1 MRMID
6 AYFHLDG
13 SAADPLEDLE
23 QRLASAKV
31 RRVLVVE
38 TWAGTERTA
47 LDELVACPGIGAE
60 DRSVAFC
67 FRGQNESEL
76 SALLDRPAVR
86 AIRARTGQ
94 LEPTPC
100 WLAALERSERMLLC
114 HGEAGIG
121 RLTRAIGPIAA
132 RHPRLRI
139 YVPHLGWPRQDKKD
153 DPEWADS
160 IAALAALPNVML
172 GISAL
177 AHFSRTAYPH
187 EDLRPLAQTAM
198 DRLGPGRLVAATD
211 YPLIEKP
218 RYAESY
224 HLARK
229 WITERW
235 PKWND
240 NHAL

>member
-1 MRMID
+1 MID

-38 TWAGTERTA
+38 TWAGTERTV
-47 LDELVACPGIGAE
+47 LDRLVGPPGIGAE

-67 FRGQNESEL
+67 FRGQSESEL

-86 AIRARTGQ
+86 AIRARTEQ
-94 LEPTPC
+94 LEAAPS
-100 WLAALERSERMLLC
+100 WLAALEDSGRMLLC

-121 RLTRAIGPIAA
+121 RLARALGLIAT

-139 YVPHLGWPRQDKKD
+139 YVPHLGWPRRDKAD
-153 DPEWADS
+153 DPEWAACIGS
-160 IAALAALPNVML
+160 IAAIPNVML

-177 AHFSRTAYPH
+177 AHFSRTPYPH
-187 EDLRPLAQTAM
+187 EDFRPIAQAAI
-198 DRLGPGRLVAATD
+198 DSLGPERLVAATD
-211 YPLIEKP
+211 YPHIEKS

-224 HLARK
+224 HLART
-229 WITERW
+229 WITKCW
-235 PKWND
+235 PEWND
-240 NHAL
+240 KHVL